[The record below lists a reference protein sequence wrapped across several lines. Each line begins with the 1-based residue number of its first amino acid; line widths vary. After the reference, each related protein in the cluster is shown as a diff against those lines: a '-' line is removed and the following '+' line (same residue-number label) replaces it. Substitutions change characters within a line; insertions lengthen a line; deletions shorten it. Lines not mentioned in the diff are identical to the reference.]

1 MYTLMHNSAINTLQP
16 FYQEYAVEPTKVG
29 IREFRS
35 GLAEYIA
42 SETPVTV
49 TRHGQTVGVFI
60 PTPTPSQ
67 ADLQAFVE
75 ASEALDKV
83 LAQHPPLD
91 IEQVMVDFKALRKAG
106 KVDTATGRATSKKHV
121 RA

>member
-1 MYTLMHNSAINTLQP
+1 M
-16 FYQEYAVEPTKVG
+16 EPTKVG

-67 ADLQAFVE
+67 ADLIAFMK

-91 IEQVMVDFKALRKAG
+91 IEQVMIDFKALRKAS
-106 KVDTATGRATSKKHV
+106 KVDTAAGRTAPEKRV